1 MAYGGTTIE
10 TEESVIFFRRKF
22 KNAPKPFRRYTDP
35 AIMNEKT
42 VEQKFSSA
50 LMGDFEKMLPG
61 HSKPARKSKDTH
73 KSLNKN
79 LFVNVKKDKLKIF
92 DAGRGFS
99 QPPDHEATINL
110 KTSPIKDKLFEIL
123 SNLYKKNGMV
133 TMPEFDLACQAL
145 ENESPAIRKIGTI
158 ILSMQI
164 NWSKNCELLLARG
177 TFVIVD
183 NFVVLSN
190 RNFRS
195 TYNISDLKG
204 ALNKLDLTGA
214 NPNDNEQIL
223 VDNSF
228 LMG

>member
-1 MAYGGTTIE
+1 ME
-10 TEESVIFFRRKF
+10 
-22 KNAPKPFRRYTDP
+22 N
-35 AIMNEKT
+35 
-42 VEQKFSSA
+42 
-50 LMGDFEKMLPG
+50 LEKMLPSRG
-61 HSKPARKSKDTH
+61 AKNANKSKEHNKSH
-73 KSLNKN
+73 KPN

-92 DAGRGFS
+92 DAGRGLS
-99 QPPDHEATINL
+99 GGPDQRATIDI
-110 KTSPIKDKLFEIL
+110 KTSPIKEKLFEIL
-123 SNLYKKNGMV
+123 SNLYKKSGMV

-145 ENESPAIRKIGTI
+145 ENESAAIRKVGTI

-195 TYNISDLKG
+195 TYNVSDLKG